1 SARVF
6 CAQEDAEPWY
16 SQRVYARYWRHYDLA
31 MRWMRRHQRAY
42 RKAMESFYRL
52 PCHPWHPAAAS
63 PSSHYSDWDG
73 NDLPHAQNYSSS
85 SRPDVRAPYRGR
97 GQQYAGAFQERE
109 DADEDSEME
118 RDSEMEEDSES
129 EGEIEYDLSNMEIT
143 EELRQFFAET
153 ERHREELRRQQQ
165 LEAEDPYVEA
175 DQELHRRVERSVEPP
190 TESPGERR
198 MAEMKKLY
206 GAEAAKIQAM
216 EAAMQLVFDRNCD
229 KKQPK
234 YWPIIPLKL

>member
-1 SARVF
+1 
-6 CAQEDAEPWY
+6 QEDTEPWY
-16 SQRVYARYWRHYDLA
+16 SQKVYARYWRHYGLA
-31 MRWMRRHQRAY
+31 MRWMRRHQKAY
-42 RKAMESFYRL
+42 RKAMGSFYHL
-52 PCHPWHPAAAS
+52 PWHSAAAS

-73 NDLPHAQNYSSS
+73 NDWDGNDLPRTQSYSSS
-85 SRPDVRAPYRGR
+85 YRPDVRVPCHGGA
-97 GQQYAGAFQERE
+97 QQYTGACQERE
-109 DADEDSEME
+109 AADEDSLME
-118 RDSEMEEDSES
+118 ENAEGDSEMEEDSES
-129 EGEIEYDLSNMEIT
+129 EGEVEYDLSNMEIT
-143 EELRQFFAET
+143 EELRQYFAET

-175 DQELHRRVERSVEPP
+175 DQDLYRRVERSVEPP
-190 TESPGERR
+190 TERPGERR

-216 EAAMQLVFDRNCD
+216 ETAMQLIFDRNCD

>member
-1 SARVF
+1 M
-6 CAQEDAEPWY
+6 EDTEPWY
-16 SQRVYARYWRHYDLA
+16 SQKVYARYWRHYDLA
-31 MRWMRRHQRAY
+31 MRWMRRHQKAY
-42 RKAMESFYRL
+42 RKAMECFYHL
-52 PCHPWHPAAAS
+52 PWHPATAS
-63 PSSHYSDWDG
+63 PSSHYSGWDG
-73 NDLPHAQNYSSS
+73 NDLP
-85 SRPDVRAPYRGR
+85 DVRVPYHG
-97 GQQYAGAFQERE
+97 GAQEFASGYQERE

-118 RDSEMEEDSES
+118 EDAEMDSEMEEDSES

-175 DQELHRRVERSVEPP
+175 DQDLHRRVERSVEPP
-190 TESPGERR
+190 TERPGERR

-216 EAAMQLVFDRNCD
+216 EAAMQLIFDRNCD

>member
-1 SARVF
+1 M
-6 CAQEDAEPWY
+6 EDTEPWY
-16 SQRVYARYWRHYDLA
+16 SHKVYARYWRHYDLA
-31 MRWMRRHQRAY
+31 MDWMRRHQRAY
-42 RKAMESFYRL
+42 RKAMESYYHL
-52 PCHPWHPAAAS
+52 PQHPSAAS
-63 PSSHYSDWDG
+63 PHSHYSGWDG
-73 NDLPHAQNYSSS
+73 NDLPHTQIYSSS
-85 SRPDVRAPYRGR
+85 CSPHGRAPYHG
-97 GQQYAGAFQERE
+97 GAQQYTGAHQGRQ
-109 DADEDSEME
+109 DADEESEMEEDAE

-165 LEAEDPYVEA
+165 LEAEQQYVEA
-175 DQELHRRVERSVEPP
+175 DQDLHRWTERSVEPP
-190 TESPGERR
+190 AERPGERR

-216 EAAMQLVFDRNCD
+216 EAAMQLIFDRNCD

>member
-1 SARVF
+1 
-6 CAQEDAEPWY
+6 QEDTEPWY
-16 SQRVYARYWRHYDLA
+16 AQKAYARYWRHYDLA
-31 MRWMRRHQRAY
+31 MRWMRRHQKAY
-42 RKAMESFYRL
+42 RKAMESFYR
-52 PCHPWHPAAAS
+52 PPWHPAAAS

-73 NDLPHAQNYSSS
+73 NDVPYTRNYSSS
-85 SRPDVRAPYRGR
+85 YRPDVRAPYHG
-97 GQQYAGAFQERE
+97 GAQQYIGAYQERQ

-118 RDSEMEEDSES
+118 EDAERNSEMEEDSES
-129 EGEIEYDLSNMEIT
+129 EGEIECDLSNMEIT

-175 DQELHRRVERSVEPP
+175 DQDLYRRVERSVEPP
-190 TESPGERR
+190 TERPGERR

-216 EAAMQLVFDRNCD
+216 EAAMQLIFDRNCD

-234 YWPIIPLKL
+234 FWPIIPLKL